1 MLAGQEQG
9 LLVLESVDPLELLVP
24 SIDILLALGLQVD
37 LDDVFRLVVDEMT
50 EFFMVD
56 PDLILSLPRLLLLL
70 VRVTHRYMFE

>member
-9 LLVLESVDPLELLVP
+9 LLVLESVDPLEVLVP
-24 SIDILLALGLQVD
+24 SIDVLLALGLQVD
-37 LDDVFRLVVDEMT
+37 LDEVFWLVVDEMT

-56 PDLILSLPRLLLLL
+56 PDLILSLLRLLLLL

>member
-9 LLVLESVDPLELLVP
+9 LLVLESVDPLELLAP
-24 SIDILLALGLQVD
+24 SIDVLLALGLQVD
-37 LDDVFRLVVDEMT
+37 LDEVFWLVVDEMT

-56 PDLILSLPRLLLLL
+56 PDLILSLLRLLLLL

>member
-37 LDDVFRLVVDEMT
+37 LDDVFGLVVDEMT

-56 PDLILSLPRLLLLL
+56 PDLILSLLRLLLLL

>member
-37 LDDVFRLVVDEMT
+37 LDDVFGLVVDEMT

>member
-9 LLVLESVDPLELLVP
+9 LLVLESVDPLEVLVP
-24 SIDILLALGLQVD
+24 SIDVLLALGLQVD
-37 LDDVFRLVVDEMT
+37 LDHVFGIVVDEMT

-56 PDLILSLPRLLLLL
+56 PDLILSLLRLLLLL